1 MILSA
6 FLLGLAKSG
15 FKGLGVII
23 VTLMAMAITAKES
36 TGVVLP
42 LLVVA
47 DIMAVYYYRKDVQ
60 MKILL
65 SILPFMIL
73 GVLTG
78 VLVGD
83 HISAVVFKK
92 LMAGIILISAFIMI
106 YISRQTMSNDIAR
119 KPRLAALIGFVS
131 GFTTMIGNLAGPFV
145 NLYFI
150 AINTTKN
157 QFIATVAWI
166 FFIINVF
173 KVPFHIW
180 VWDTINAESL
190 YLDLKLLPVVIT
202 GFIVGYK
209 LISYVSDAL
218 FRKYIIA
225 MTILGAVLI
234 FIN

>member
-6 FLLGLAKSG
+6 FLLGFAKSG

-23 VTLMAMAITAKES
+23 VTLMAMAIPAKES

-42 LLVVA
+42 LFVAA

-60 MKILL
+60 MKVLL

-78 VLVGD
+78 VAVGD
-83 HISAVVFKK
+83 NISAEVFKK

-106 YISRQTMSNDIAR
+106 YISRQTTSKDVEP
-119 KPRLAALIGFVS
+119 KPKLAAVIGYVA

-150 AINTTKN
+150 AINTSKN

-166 FFIINVF
+166 FFIINIF

-180 VWDTINAESL
+180 VWDTINVDTL
-190 YLDLKLLPVVIT
+190 YLDLKLLPVVII
-202 GFIVGYK
+202 GFVVGYK

>member
-23 VTLMAMAITAKES
+23 VTLMAMAIPAKES

-42 LLVVA
+42 LLVAA

-83 HISAVVFKK
+83 HISAGVFKK
-92 LMAGIILISAFIMI
+92 LMAGIILISVIIMI
-106 YISRQTMSNDIAR
+106 YISRKTTANDIEP
-119 KPRLAALIGFVS
+119 KPKLAAVIGYAA

-150 AINTTKN
+150 AINTSKN

-190 YLDLKLLPVVIT
+190 YLDLKLLPVVII

>member
-6 FLLGLAKSG
+6 FLLGFAKSG

-23 VTLMAMAITAKES
+23 VTLMAMAIPAKES

-42 LLVVA
+42 LLVAA

-78 VLVGD
+78 VAVGD
-83 HISAVVFKK
+83 SISANVFKK

-106 YISRQTMSNDIAR
+106 YISRKTTSNDIAP
-119 KPRLAALIGFVS
+119 KPKLAAVIGYVA

-190 YLDLKLLPVVIT
+190 YLDLKLLPVVIL